1 MFTKSLKSASKL
13 DKAVALSIAAMLGRA
28 EIQAAMMAMR
38 VLGDG
43 RVAMILDIHGL
54 VQLHAQLG
62 GGKPALALAAAKARA
77 VSTRQP
83 DAYVIGADQIC
94 VHKGDI
100 LSKPGSYDRAEAQLA
115 ALSGSTHQ
123 QHSAV
128 VLARGGE
135 IVWQHVATASLTMR
149 ALTADEIHA
158 YVAAD
163 APLSSCGS
171 YKFEGLGR
179 HLFSAV
185 TGEQDVIQGLPL
197 VPLLATLHAEGV
209 ITLG

>member
-1 MFTKSLKSASKL
+1 MTITQHAPLILASGSAIRQQMLKSVGLTFSVMPSGVEEDTIKTAHGT
-13 DKAVALSIAAMLGRA
+13 A
-28 EIQAAMMAMR
+28 
-38 VLGDG
+38 
-43 RVAMILDIHGL
+43 DI
-54 VQLHAQLG
+54 
-62 GGKPALALAAAKARA
+62 PALALALAGAKALA

-94 VHKGDI
+94 VHKGEI

-115 ALSGSTHQ
+115 ALSGSAHQ

-128 VLARGGE
+128 VLARGDE
-135 IVWQHVATASLTMR
+135 IVWQHVAAASLTMR
-149 ALTADEIHA
+149 ALTAGEIHA

-209 ITLG
+209 IALG